1 MSEKNGSKQEK
12 SKRYATVFS
21 YFYVTMIRGHGQKGL
36 KSQRDEF
43 LKKEMHGMT
52 AETES
57 CLLHFLTHIGRREA
71 AQEAR
76 CSYKL
81 SKPTLSKAVLH
92 NRVESPSQTMPSTG
106 N

>member
-36 KSQRDEF
+36 KSQRDKF

-81 SKPTLSKAVLH
+81 SKPTPNEVLPLA
-92 NRVESPSQTMPSTG
+92 RLPSQNAIAS
-106 N
+106 